1 MTDRLLNI
9 DGLDAREMEVD
20 MTGFEI
26 RPDDELLT
34 IDAYCEKYD
43 RSRPSYYRDKEA
55 GRIHVV
61 MLGGSPR
68 IVDRSVREGME
79 AA

>member
-1 MTDRLLNI
+1 MTDVADKLVTVE
-9 DGLDAREMEVD
+9 EMANTVA
-20 MTGFEI
+20 FRI
-26 RPDDELLT
+26 RDDDVFLT